1 MADPFPELEATDAAL
16 SFWSTFDNPRIPMA
30 LLDRERRYV
39 RVNDALVNFWEY
51 PRSQLL
57 GSRADSMVVDERDGI
72 PDRWEQLVRSGQL
85 YGQRIVEHAC
95 GTQLHVTYAAHVITV
110 GGNRQVLVVTLSARL
125 PHGGELIGSSQVES
139 AGPHGSKLTPRERQV
154 VRLVALGA
162 NTRRIATELSLS
174 PETVRSHVRNA
185 MSKTGA
191 HTRAHLVAL
200 VLSDGPVTD
209 PPAPGVSSPA
219 PTFTAPASRRSG

>member
-16 SFWSTFDNPRIPMA
+16 SFWSIFEHSRIPMA

-39 RVNDALVNFWEY
+39 RVTDALVNFWEY

-110 GGNRQVLVVTLSARL
+110 GGNRQVLVLTLSARL
-125 PHGGELIGSSQVES
+125 PHVGHLLGDRQLAPPRPRGSQHT
-139 AGPHGSKLTPRERQV
+139 PHRRPGL
-154 VRLVALGA
+154 RL
-162 NTRRIATELSLS
+162 ATLARK
-174 PETVRSHVRNA
+174 THTNA
-185 MSKTGA
+185 A
-191 HTRAHLVAL
+191 
-200 VLSDGPVTD
+200 
-209 PPAPGVSSPA
+209 
-219 PTFTAPASRRSG
+219 